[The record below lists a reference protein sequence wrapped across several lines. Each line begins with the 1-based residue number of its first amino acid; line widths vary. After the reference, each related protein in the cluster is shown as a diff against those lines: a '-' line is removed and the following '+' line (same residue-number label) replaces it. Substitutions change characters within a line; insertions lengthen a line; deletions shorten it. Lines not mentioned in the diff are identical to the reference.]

1 MYLLS
6 LADGR
11 ELKVSEDH
19 LNNVWINTSPNACFT
34 HEERNLTT
42 EDLLKQPLFHTKKAG
57 KRQNKKHLVHIKNCS
72 PLVYPHKELSLDPY
86 VLGLLLG
93 DGSLKQSGSVILH
106 AHKDDMEI
114 YKEYLLSRNF
124 QLGSYY
130 LDKRNHHVVSLS
142 LLGIHAV
149 ISQLGLK
156 GIKMQEKFVPE
167 TYFYGSIQQ
176 RKALLSGLLDTD
188 GSISKEGRITFSNT
202 SLQLCKDV
210 VRLCRSL
217 GGTATLRTSFE
228 PKKPSNKPNYKRCT
242 AYKVE
247 LWLREWDL
255 CLIPRKR
262 NRIQQ
267 NRYRKRW
274 LKKSQF
280 VGIQSITAIPNEP
293 SQCIGIDSPNHL
305 FVAGEGY
312 VVTHNTGVRG
322 VRAMG
327 TRPKLAILDDLI
339 SDEDAKSETIL
350 RNVED
355 TVYKAITHAMHP
367 TRSMI
372 IWSGTPFNAK
382 DPLYK
387 AIESGAWNSNVYPV
401 CEKFPCEESEFRGS
415 WEDRFTYQYVKQQ
428 YEIALKTGT
437 VAGFDQELMLR
448 IMSDDDRLIS
458 EGDLGWY
465 DHTALVRN
473 KSSFNF
479 YITTDFATS
488 ERQSADYSVISV
500 WALNNKGFWYWVDG
514 ICARQNMAKNL
525 DDLFRLV
532 VKWNVLEV
540 GIEVSGQQGG
550 FIPWIQDEMLRK
562 NCFFTLASANN
573 SSYPGIKPTTNK
585 LQRFN
590 VVVPWFK
597 QRKVYFP
604 RGYDFNPA
612 LSEMLEE
619 LRLAS
624 VGGFRSKHDDALD
637 TISMLALINAFPPSE
652 ENTWMDS
659 TYRHNTEEPNYD
671 SAYIV

>member
-1 MYLLS
+1 MSSPKTVEDYLNQ
-6 LADGR
+6 
-11 ELKVSEDH
+11 VNYSEDASYTPSDFSLGFINFIKLVNGDSPEENKTPILHYRMLDKLVSGKRRIANMVHRGAAKTTLFGEYLILYLAVFGGH
-19 LNNVWINTSPNACFT
+19 LPNFGRIEVILYVSDSIDNGVKNMRKNLEYRYQNSSFLQHYLPSVRFTDIEWNFVNKDGINTIA
-34 HEERNLTT
+34 
-42 EDLLKQPLFHTKKAG
+42 K
-57 KRQNKKHLVHIKNCS
+57 
-72 PLVYPHKELSLDPY
+72 
-86 VLGLLLG
+86 
-93 DGSLKQSGSVILH
+93 
-106 AHKDDMEI
+106 
-114 YKEYLLSRNF
+114 
-124 QLGSYY
+124 SYGA
-130 LDKRNHHVVSLS
+130 S
-142 LLGIHAV
+142 
-149 ISQLGLK
+149 
-156 GIKMQEKFVPE
+156 
-167 TYFYGSIQQ
+167 
-176 RKALLSGLLDTD
+176 
-188 GSISKEGRITFSNT
+188 
-202 SLQLCKDV
+202 
-210 VRLCRSL
+210 
-217 GGTATLRTSFE
+217 
-228 PKKPSNKPNYKRCT
+228 
-242 AYKVE
+242 
-247 LWLREWDL
+247 
-255 CLIPRKR
+255 
-262 NRIQQ
+262 
-267 NRYRKRW
+267 
-274 LKKSQF
+274 
-280 VGIQSITAIPNEP
+280 
-293 SQCIGIDSPNHL
+293 
-305 FVAGEGY
+305 
-312 VVTHNTGVRG
+312 TGVRG

-612 LSEMLEE
+612 LTEMLEE

-659 TYRHNTEEPNYD
+659 TYRHEIEEPNYD